1 MGGAAGALRQN
12 ADLLEHNTDATRL
25 DGLTRAIRAALTF
38 GKFQVVDDA
47 SDAQGAECTTAVL
60 RAAGQKHATAISV
73 SRAIPEFGAAVF
85 AVARTVADVPNPT
98 ANDIVSDAKV
108 ATCFWFYGWWGTAI
122 QRDAFRSNKA
132 AIAVAATVKTGRVK
146 TSLLEELKGNC
157 GGLNQGVWVVKDNSQ
172 KFMLKLVKGVNSF
185 GMPTEGEKFFRI
197 LNEHPGISTDQTL
210 SFPVKIIRLVSLGQG
225 KLYELI
231 VMRKAPGALL
241 SEHIAT
247 MRSENRVQQLLQIFE
262 QCGQFLAEFHACYD
276 NKQHN
281 DFQPSNIFY
290 DPVTSRFTLIDLADM
305 GPKIHEAD
313 VERFANA
320 LAFFRIAM
328 DSNSILMPKDTLKL
342 VIAGHEDVDPA
353 M

>member
-1 MGGAAGALRQN
+1 MSRTRPPTISCQTPRSLPASGSMDGGELQFSGTHFDPTRQPLRSQ
-12 ADLLEHNTDATRL
+12 LLSRL
-25 DGLTRAIRAALTF
+25 G
-38 GKFQVVDDA
+38 
-47 SDAQGAECTTAVL
+47 
-60 RAAGQKHATAISV
+60 V
-73 SRAIPEFGAAVF
+73 S
-85 AVARTVADVPNPT
+85 
-98 ANDIVSDAKV
+98 
-108 ATCFWFYGWWGTAI
+108 
-122 QRDAFRSNKA
+122 Q
-132 AIAVAATVKTGRVK
+132 

-320 LAFFRIAM
+320 L
-328 DSNSILMPKDTLKL
+328 SILSNCYGQQFYIDAKRYFE
-342 VIAGHEDVDPA
+342 AGYSRA
-353 M
+353 RRC